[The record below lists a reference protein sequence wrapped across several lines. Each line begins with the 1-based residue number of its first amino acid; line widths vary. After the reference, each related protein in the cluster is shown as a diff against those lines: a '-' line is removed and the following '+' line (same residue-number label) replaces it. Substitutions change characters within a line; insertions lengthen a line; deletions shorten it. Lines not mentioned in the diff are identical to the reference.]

1 MGIKLAINVL
11 LLVAVF
17 QMTCQAAPP
26 KGQGKGKAA
35 AIITKKLKSA
45 TPAQLKQYRM
55 MAAKRMVTD
64 LAKAMQPL
72 STNKDVPLEVQTSA
86 KLALEGINSG
96 KLTGILAKAIPDIL
110 QKASAQV
117 GKPAEQ
123 MQTIFKSILPNSPR
137 DMVNPLQGTLT
148 FLSANLG
155 GVTNILGSVAGG
167 APDLLE
173 GTVRSLS
180 GTLGAVTDSLNGSVG
195 SLGNLMGGLLDG

>member
-55 MAAKRMVTD
+55 MAAKRM
-64 LAKAMQPL
+64 AMQPL